1 MTPVLEAVP
10 NFSEG
15 RDPALVRHL
24 VETLSAVDDVEILDW
39 SADADHHRAVVTLV
53 GPPAAVEEA
62 AVRGAQV
69 AVERID
75 LRSHQGAHPR
85 VGALDVLPFV
95 PLRGLSMDAAA
106 ASARRVGRRLAGMG
120 IPVYYYGEAS
130 DPPGR
135 RLADLRRGGFEA
147 LAEGFPPDRAADEPD
162 GASRPH
168 PTAGVT
174 CVGARPLLLAW
185 NVFVSG
191 LEPEEVRAL
200 ARSLRE
206 TAGGFPGLRAL
217 GLHLPGRDRL
227 QVSMNLEDLGRTA
240 PLEVYRA
247 IEAGVAGRG
256 GRVEET
262 EVIGM
267 IPDALV
273 LPAAGD
279 RLHLPGLE
287 PARLLSHRVSR
298 HVINRTVDG
307 AESLRDALAA
317 HGDAVPDQVRDAA
330 FRLLGALLGNDDGGR

>member
-15 RDPALVRHL
+15 RDPAVVRHL
-24 VETLSAVDDVEILDW
+24 VETLSAVEGVELLDW
-39 SADADHHRAVVTLV
+39 SADPDHHRAVVTLV

-69 AVERID
+69 ALERID
-75 LRSHQGAHPR
+75 LRSHEGAHPR

-95 PLRGLSMDAAA
+95 PLRGLTMQQAA
-106 ASARRVGRRLAGMG
+106 ASARRVGRRLAGLG

-135 RLADLRRGGFEA
+135 RLADLRQGGFEA
-147 LAEGFPPDRAADEPD
+147 LVAGFPPDRTADEPA
-162 GASRPH
+162 GASSPH
-168 PTAGVT
+168 PSAGVT

-191 LEPEEVRAL
+191 LEPEDVRAL

-227 QVSMNLEDLGRTA
+227 QVSMNLEDLGRTS

-247 IEAGVAGRG
+247 IEAGVVRKG
-256 GRVEET
+256 GRVKET

-279 RLHLPGLE
+279 RLNLLALDPG
-287 PARLLSHRVSR
+287 RLLSHRVSQ

-307 AESLRDALAA
+307 AESLRDTLAA